1 MITKKIVAILRN
13 TAAVTAPVI
22 PAITGIVCWIAVRH
36 VSFSDKSSATVAA
49 FGIAV
54 SCAAI
59 AYGAVKA
66 VDYSDR
72 AQGAAV

>member
-1 MITKKIVAILRN
+1 MV
-13 TAAVTAPVI
+13 
-22 PAITGIVCWIAVRH
+22 VRD
-36 VSFSDKSSATVAA
+36 VSFSDKSLASVAA

-66 VDYSDR
+66 IDYSDR

>member
-1 MITKKIVAILRN
+1 MKKVVAILRK
-13 TAAVTAPVI
+13 TASVTAPVI
-22 PAITGIVCWIAVRH
+22 PAITGIVCWMAVRD
-36 VSFSDKSSATVAA
+36 VSFSDKSLASVAA
-49 FGIAV
+49 FGIVV

-66 VDYSDR
+66 IDYSDR